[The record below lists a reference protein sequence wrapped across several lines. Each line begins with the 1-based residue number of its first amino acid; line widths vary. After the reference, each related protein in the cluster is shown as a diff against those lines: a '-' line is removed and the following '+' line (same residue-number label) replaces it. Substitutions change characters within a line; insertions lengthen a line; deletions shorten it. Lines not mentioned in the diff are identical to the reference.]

1 MILTDWW
8 KNPTNIRVIS
18 TNDLRFF
25 VHISI
30 VEKREPFRNLH
41 PVFRATSMVCF
52 GFAFPYHDEKHLKC
66 SWAASLRMARQPWPA
81 ICGMCSVYFM
91 MFELKMYYIIYILL
105 NDILCIYIYI
115 YVYICHIQC
124 ILDIL
129 LSTTGHKLIIDMN
142 IPLSNHF
149 TIHPPGDNNH
159 ALHTANVRCFPGY
172 YIYM

>member
-1 MILTDWW
+1 MT
-8 KNPTNIRVIS
+8 
-18 TNDLRFF
+18 
-25 VHISI
+25 
-30 VEKREPFRNLH
+30 
-41 PVFRATSMVCF
+41 
-52 GFAFPYHDEKHLKC
+52 YY
-66 SWAASLRMARQPWPA
+66 
-81 ICGMCSVYFM
+81 VY
-91 MFELKMYYIIYILL
+91 
-105 NDILCIYIYI
+105 IYIYI

-142 IPLSNHF
+142 IHLSNHF